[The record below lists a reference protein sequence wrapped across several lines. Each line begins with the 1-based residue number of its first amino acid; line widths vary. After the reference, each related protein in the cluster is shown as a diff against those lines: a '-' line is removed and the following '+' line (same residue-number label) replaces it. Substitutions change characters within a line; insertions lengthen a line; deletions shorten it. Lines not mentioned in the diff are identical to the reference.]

1 MSRFQYQKQ
10 PYQPPKFILSVC
22 VFLAVLL
29 LFVQGISSF
38 SEGTVKRQK
47 ESLENA
53 IMRSV
58 TYCYTVEGSYPGNLE
73 YLKEYY
79 GLTYDENLFFV
90 DYRTTGSNILPDIT
104 IIERKDN

>member
-10 PYQPPKFILSVC
+10 PCQPPKFILSVC
-22 VFLAVLL
+22 VFLAFLL
-29 LFVQGISSF
+29 LFTQGISSF
-38 SEGTVKRQK
+38 SAGTVKRQK

-53 IMRSV
+53 IMRSI

-79 GLTYDENLFFV
+79 GLIYDEDLFFV
-90 DYRTTGSNILPDIT
+90 DYRTSGSNILPDIT